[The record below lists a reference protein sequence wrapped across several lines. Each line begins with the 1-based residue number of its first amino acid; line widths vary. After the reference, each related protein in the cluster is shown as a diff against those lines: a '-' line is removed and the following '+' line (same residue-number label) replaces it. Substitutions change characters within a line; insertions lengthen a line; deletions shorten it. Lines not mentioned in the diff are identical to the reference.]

1 MPMKP
6 KARIGRPVR
15 EPGEVPTKDR
25 ILDAAIGLFAEKGY
39 AGTSV
44 REIARAVG
52 LSEGALYKHFE
63 GKEALLAAI
72 LEHFDAKIFEAMPS
86 SDPGASVFRVLLGG
100 LPDFF
105 AANPR
110 VAKIGT
116 ILMNESRVNGR
127 IRAYI
132 GEAME
137 KRGRAEIVRIFK
149 AEIAAGRLSS
159 TDAEGLADM
168 FNALRVGWLY
178 ENYLSAGT
186 MPGDTEKTK
195 RGLEGIIAV
204 LEDKFCKRRK

>member
-1 MPMKP
+1 MSMKL

-15 EPGEVPTKDR
+15 EPGETPTKER

-44 REIARAVG
+44 REIARAVS

-72 LEHFDAKIFEAMPS
+72 LEHFDAKIFESMPS
-86 SDPGASVFRVLLGG
+86 SDPRASVFRVLLGG
-100 LPDFF
+100 LPDYFS
-105 AANPR
+105 ANPR

-116 ILMNESRVNGR
+116 ILMNEARVNEK

-132 GEAME
+132 DEAME
-137 KRGRAEIVRIFK
+137 KRGRAAIVKIFE
-149 AEIAAGRLSS
+149 AEIAAGRVSA
-159 TDAEGLADM
+159 TEPEGLADM

-178 ENYLSAGT
+178 ENYLSSGT
-186 MPGDTEKTK
+186 VPGDTEKTK
-195 RGLEGIIAV
+195 RGLEGIIHV
-204 LEDKFCKRRK
+204 LEDKFCVRRK

>member
-1 MPMKP
+1 MPVKP

-15 EPGEVPTKDR
+15 EPGEVPTKER
-25 ILDAAIGLFAEKGY
+25 ILDAAISLFAEKGY

-44 REIARAVG
+44 REIARAVD

-63 GKEALLAAI
+63 GKDALLAAI
-72 LEHFDAKIFEAMPS
+72 LEHFDAKIFGAMPS
-86 SDPGASVFRVLLGG
+86 SDPRASVFRVLLGG
-100 LPDFF
+100 LPDYF

-116 ILMNESRVNGR
+116 ILMNESRVNGM

-137 KRGRAEIVRIFK
+137 KRSRAEIVRIFK
-149 AEIAAGRLSS
+149 AEIAAGRVSAI
-159 TDAEGLADM
+159 DPEGLADM

-178 ENYLSAGT
+178 ESYLSSGA
-186 MPGDTEKTK
+186 MSGDAEEMK
-195 RGLEGIIAV
+195 RGLEGIIHV
-204 LEDKFCKRRK
+204 LEDKFCMRRK